1 MGMNILYVSS
11 KKGWGGVVSW
21 MHRTA
26 LGLEARGHRVWIVSH
41 PDSRFTVSA
50 PRGIRI
56 IPKRLG
62 MDYNPFMILY
72 LVRLIKRNLID
83 LVVTN
88 IQKEI
93 TIGGSAARLAGIPS
107 IRRIGNEN
115 DINPRFRWRQK
126 HLVDHT
132 IAPSVS
138 VLDEAK
144 KKVTWLDP
152 ARYTVIYN
160 GRNPAAYSTEEI
172 ARQRRRWG
180 LSEKDFIIGSTTQL
194 AEVKGL
200 DRLIGVFKTLIDS
213 QVDAHLVI
221 TGEGPALPGLE
232 AQAAGLGVSERVV
245 FAGFSDEPLRVAAA
259 YDVAILNSSLEGF
272 PNTLV
277 EYLAAGA
284 AVVSTDVGG
293 VGEII
298 TDGEN
303 GLLVEAGD
311 DRQLLDAISRL
322 QRDRDLRSRLV
333 REGLKTIESGFSE
346 DVMVDGLERFFKER
360 ISKGRP

>member
-1 MGMNILYVSS
+1 
-11 KKGWGGVVSW
+11 

-26 LGLEARGHRVWIVSH
+26 LGLEARGHKVWIVSH

-72 LVRLIKRNLID
+72 LVRLIKRNHID

-93 TIGGSAARLAGIPS
+93 TVGGSAAKLTGIPS

-115 DINPRFRWRQK
+115 DINHRFRWRQK
-126 HLVDHT
+126 NLVDYT
-132 IAPSVS
+132 IAPSIS

-144 KKVTWLDP
+144 KRVTWLDP
-152 ARYTVIYN
+152 AGYTVIHN
-160 GRNPAAYSTEEI
+160 GRNPTVSSREEI
-172 ARQRRRWG
+172 VRQRRLWG

-194 AEVKGL
+194 ARVKGL
-200 DRLIGVFKTLIDS
+200 DRLIGVFKTLVDS
-213 QVDAHLVI
+213 KVDAYLVI
-221 TGEGPALPGLE
+221 TGEGPELPRLE
-232 AQAAGLGVSERVV
+232 AEAAGLGISERVV
-245 FAGFSDEPLRVAAA
+245 FAGFSDEPARVAAA
-259 YDVAILNSSLEGF
+259 YDVAILNSSQEGF

-277 EYLAAGA
+277 EYLSAGT

-293 VGEII
+293 VGEILNH
-298 TDGEN
+298 GEN
-303 GLLVEAGD
+303 GLLVEVGD

-322 QRDRDLRSRLV
+322 QRDRDLRSRLAQA
-333 REGLKTIESGFSE
+333 GLKTIENGFSE
-346 DVMVDGLERFFKER
+346 DMMVDRLERFFQER
-360 ISKGRP
+360 ISKVRP